1 LVGEP
6 SFGLDF
12 LRPQAHLGLSQ
23 RAREASGGTLRQNI
37 HPWTFAMHPSTTA
50 QPQNS
55 VAPPGAAAPVLAT
68 VTNIEK
74 VIVWIG
80 SPWSLVLHTLIFI
93 GFFAGSVFHWVAWD
107 LMLLVLTTVVSLEAI
122 YLAIFIQMTVNRQ
135 SQSLKEVEEDVESIQ
150 EDVEELGENVEE
162 LGENVEELGENVEE
176 LGENVED
183 LKEDVEDIQED
194 IGEIG
199 EDSEDVARDKRQAEM
214 LEALTNDVKALL
226 LHLEALKTK

>member
-1 LVGEP
+1 
-6 SFGLDF
+6 
-12 LRPQAHLGLSQ
+12 
-23 RAREASGGTLRQNI
+23 
-37 HPWTFAMHPSTTA
+37 MHPSTTA

-55 VAPPGAAAPVLAT
+55 VVPSGAPAPAVAT
-68 VTNIEK
+68 MTAIEK

-80 SPWSLVLHTLIFI
+80 SPSSLVLHTLIFI
-93 GFFAGSVFHWVAWD
+93 GFFAVSLFRWVAWD
-107 LMLLVLTTVVSLEAI
+107 LMLLVLTTLVSLEAI

-135 SQSLKEVEEDVESIQ
+135 AESLKEVEEDVESIQ
-150 EDVEELGENVEE
+150 EDVEELGENVEELGENVEE

-194 IGEIG
+194 IGEIS
-199 EDSEDVARDKRQAEM
+199 EDSEDVARETRQAEM

-226 LHLEALKTK
+226 SHLEALKTK

>member
-1 LVGEP
+1 MPAGP
-6 SFGLDF
+6 GHNPGLDF
-12 LRPQAHLGLSQ
+12 RKRQAHLGLSQ
-23 RAREASGGTLRQNI
+23 RALEASGGTFRHNI
-37 HPWTFAMHPSTTA
+37 HPRTFAMHPSNTA
-50 QPQNS
+50 QPQNPA
-55 VAPPGAAAPVLAT
+55 APPTASAEAT
-68 VTNIEK
+68 MTAIEK

-80 SPWSLVLHTLIFI
+80 SPWSLVLHTIIFI
-93 GFFAGSVFHWVAWD
+93 GFFAVSVVHWVAWD

-135 SQSLKEVEEDVESIQ
+135 AESLKEVEEDVESIQ
-150 EDVEELGENVEE
+150 EDVEE

-199 EDSEDVARDKRQAEM
+199 EDSEDVARDKRQDEM

-226 LHLEALKTK
+226 LHLEALKSK

>member
-1 LVGEP
+1 
-6 SFGLDF
+6 
-12 LRPQAHLGLSQ
+12 
-23 RAREASGGTLRQNI
+23 
-37 HPWTFAMHPSTTA
+37 MHPSTTA
-50 QPQNS
+50 QQQNPAMPAES
-55 VAPPGAAAPVLAT
+55 TIRG
-68 VTNIEK
+68 IER

-80 SPWSLVLHTLIFI
+80 SPASLVLHTIAFV
-93 GFFAGSVFHWVAWD
+93 GFFAVSILKWVPWD

-135 SQSLKEVEEDVESIQ
+135 SQSLK
-150 EDVEELGENVEE
+150 DVEEEVGDIQENIEE

-199 EDSEDVARDKRQAEM
+199 EDEEEETRDKKQAEM
-214 LEALTNDVKALL
+214 IESLTKDVRAILKSLES
-226 LHLEALKTK
+226 LKLR